1 MIIELEREMLWN
13 EEDRL
18 VPLLLQF
25 FYQNTVKL
33 NLMARRHDDRF

>member
-25 FYQNTVKL
+25 FYQDTVEL
-33 NLMARRHDDRF
+33 DLMARRHDDRF